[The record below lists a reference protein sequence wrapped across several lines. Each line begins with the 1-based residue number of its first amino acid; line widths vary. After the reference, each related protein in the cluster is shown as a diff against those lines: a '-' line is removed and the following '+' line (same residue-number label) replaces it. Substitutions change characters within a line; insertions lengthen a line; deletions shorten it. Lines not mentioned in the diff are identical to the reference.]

1 MSIRDELRSELEDA
15 MRARDAR
22 RRDVIRQIQTEVA
35 TAKSAS
41 GFTGEVD
48 DDLYRTVIASYTKRM
63 QKSAEE
69 YETLGERGTDMAEK
83 LRYEVEYL
91 SRWLPTTLDEEETR
105 GLVRSAID
113 DLGVAG
119 DPKAAGRVI
128 GHLMKSRGDELD
140 GSLVSRL
147 AREELGAG

>member
-1 MSIRDELRSELEDA
+1 MTIRDELRSELEDA

-41 GFTGEVD
+41 GFGGEID
-48 DDLYRTVIASYTKRM
+48 DDLYRSVIASYTKRM
-63 QKSAEE
+63 EKSAEE
-69 YETLGERGTDMAEK
+69 YEGLGDRGAEMAEK
-83 LRYEVEYL
+83 LRFEVEYL
-91 SRWLPTTLDEEETR
+91 SRWLPATLGEDETR
-105 GLVRSAID
+105 SLVRSAIEE
-113 DLGVAG
+113 LGAGG

-128 GHLMKSRGDELD
+128 GHIMKSRGDELD

>member
-41 GFTGEVD
+41 GFAGEVD
-48 DDLYRTVIASYTKRM
+48 DDLYRSVIASYTKRM

-69 YETLGERGTDMAEK
+69 YEGLGERGTDMAEK

-91 SRWLPTTLDEEETR
+91 SRWLPAALDEDETR